1 MNKFQIYILI
11 FMCFMPESL
20 LAKQAQL
27 LLYPTR
33 LVLENNERSATLGI
47 KNTGESSGGYRVE
60 LVDMHMGG
68 EGVVE
73 QVKTGEEEP
82 FSARSFVRISPRS
95 ITLEPGQDQNIRI
108 MIRKPANL
116 DAGEYRTH
124 IKVTLVEN
132 NLAGEN
138 TATKDRPDK
147 DMTVVI
153 KPRLSLIIPLII
165 RQGDTA
171 CTMSIKSAALRYVSD
186 PKGIKTPY
194 ADIVLSRQGN
204 RSSMGDI
211 TVEYV
216 NEQGQHY
223 TLKQLAGLPVYR
235 PTESRLVS
243 LPLEVPKGVTLGKGS
258 LHVTYRAQAKEGG
271 KILAE
276 GDFRL

>member
-1 MNKFQIYILI
+1 
-11 FMCFMPESL
+11 MPTTL

-33 LVLENNERSATLGI
+33 LVLENNERSAILGI

-60 LVDMHMGG
+60 LVDMHMGE

-73 QVKTGEEEP
+73 QVKAGEEEP

-108 MIRKPANL
+108 MIRKPATL
-116 DAGEYRTH
+116 EAGEYRTH

-132 NLAGEN
+132 NLDGEN
-138 TATKDRPDK
+138 AAAKSRSAKDV
-147 DMTVVI
+147 TVVI

-171 CTMSIKSAALRYVSD
+171 CTMSIKSASLRYASD

-211 TVEYV
+211 TVEYI

-223 TLKQLAGLPVYR
+223 RVKQLLGVPVYR
-235 PTESRLVS
+235 PTESRFVS

-258 LHVTYRAQAKEGG
+258 LHVTYQAQEKEGG
-271 KILAE
+271 KLLAE
-276 GDFRL
+276 GDFPL